1 MIRYLSGVVLLQ
13 IVTLALFWASLGS
26 QFDQI
31 LIRAV
36 LPALLVALVTGFWF
50 ASMAR
55 SDGERLRADMIER
68 HAAEKETLLQTA
80 EKTRTELLNKANVD
94 RESVVVQA
102 STEREQLL
110 RQAHKD
116 LLRHEKSV
124 SRRANVK
131 VGLAFAAATTAGVL
145 LLITELLTLGLLTI
159 TSAGGA
165 LGGYLFRWK
174 QTRDLP
180 TLINPDTRR
189 SADFSQAHGQGDV
202 IEVLPAPANNSSD
215 STS

>member
-1 MIRYLSGVVLLQ
+1 MIRYFSGVVLLQ

-26 QFDQI
+26 EFDEI
-31 LIRAV
+31 LIRSV
-36 LPALLVALVTGFWF
+36 LPAALIALVTGFWF
-50 ASMAR
+50 SSIAR

-68 HAAEKETLLQTA
+68 HAAEKEKLLQTA
-80 EKTRTELLNKANVD
+80 EKSRTDILNKANVD
-94 RESVVVQA
+94 RESIVVQA

-124 SRRANVK
+124 SRRANFK
-131 VGLAFAAATTAGVL
+131 VGLAFAATTAAGVL

-180 TLINPDTRR
+180 RLINPDTGRVVGVNQTP
-189 SADFSQAHGQGDV
+189 SKGEV
-202 IEVLPAPANNSSD
+202 IEVLPAPTDTSD
-215 STS
+215 RSG